1 MTSAKHGV
9 DRRTARR
16 RLLAWSAVPVILMV
30 CVAAKLLS
38 LGLLGERAAGAYEA
52 NDAGSVRSAAEALH
66 VVNLIEPHKAP
77 FAAGD
82 ADVLAG
88 DFAAARLRF
97 KEALGLV
104 PLGQSGSAGECVIR
118 VNLVLAIE
126 RLGDEK
132 LGAEDPAA
140 AAALFEEA
148 LAAVAA
154 APDRCLSDRLPAG
167 TGDRLAGAEARL
179 QEKLAD
185 TRQEQEQEQDPE
197 PAPETG
203 QEESPGE
210 DSEDSAQQRKLEQLE
225 DSARQAQRER
235 NSGREREDYLD
246 GSGDS
251 AGTSRPW

>member
-1 MTSAKHGV
+1 MTSARHGM
-9 DRRTARR
+9 DRRTSRR
-16 RLLAWSAVPVILMV
+16 RLLAWSAIPVILML

-38 LGLLGERAAGAYEA
+38 LGLLGARAAGAYEA
-52 NDAGSVRSAAEALH
+52 NDAASVRSAAEALH

-77 FAAGD
+77 LAAGD

-97 KEALGLV
+97 EEALGLV
-104 PLGQSGSAGECVIR
+104 PPRQSGSAEACVIR

-140 AAALFEEA
+140 AAVLFEEA

-154 APDRCLSDRLPAG
+154 APDDCFSEHLPAD
-167 TGDRLAGAEARL
+167 TGDRLAGAEVRL

-185 TRQEQEQEQDPE
+185 TRQEQEQDPD

-203 QEESPGE
+203 QEEGPGE
-210 DSEDSAQQRKLEQLE
+210 DSQESAQQSKLEQLE

-246 GSGDS
+246 DSGDS

>member
-1 MTSAKHGV
+1 MTPASHGV

-16 RLLAWSAVPVILMV
+16 RLLAWSAVPVILML

-38 LGLLGERAAGAYEA
+38 LGLLGARAAGAYEA
-52 NDAGSVRSAAEALH
+52 NDSASVRAAAEALH

-97 KEALGLV
+97 EEALALV
-104 PLGQSGSAGECVIR
+104 PPRQSGSAGACVIT

-140 AAALFEEA
+140 AAVLFEEA

-154 APDRCLSDRLPAG
+154 APDGCLSDVLPAG

-179 QEKLAD
+179 QEKLSDA
-185 TRQEQEQEQDPE
+185 RQVQDQE
-197 PAPETG
+197 PAQETG
-203 QEESPGE
+203 PEESPGA
-210 DSEDSAQQRKLEQLE
+210 DSQDSAQQRKLEQLE
-225 DSARQAQRER
+225 DIARQAQRER

-246 GSGDS
+246 GSADS
-251 AGTSRPW
+251 GGPARPW

>member
-1 MTSAKHGV
+1 M
-9 DRRTARR
+9 DRRTSRR
-16 RLLAWSAVPVILMV
+16 RLLAWSAIPVILML

-38 LGLLGERAAGAYEA
+38 LGLLGARAAGAYEA
-52 NDAGSVRSAAEALH
+52 NDAASVRSAAEALH

-77 FAAGD
+77 FAAGG

-97 KEALGLV
+97 EEALGLV
-104 PLGQSGSAGECVIR
+104 PPRQSGSAEACVIR

-140 AAALFEEA
+140 AAVLFEEA

-154 APDRCLSDRLPAG
+154 APDDCFSEHLPAD
-167 TGDRLAGAEARL
+167 TGDRLAGAEVRL

-185 TRQEQEQEQDPE
+185 TRQEQEQEQEQEQD
-197 PAPETG
+197 PETG
-203 QEESPGE
+203 QEEGPRE
-210 DSEDSAQQRKLEQLE
+210 DTQESAQQSKLEQLE

-246 GSGDS
+246 DSGDS